1 MTEPQTA
8 LAVAGVIAAVLAVV
22 FWPARGL
29 FWRWKQLHQLGERVM
44 IEDALKHFFTYEYL
58 KRTATVESLSGALAI
73 GQNRAAEL
81 LGQLES
87 LKLLQ
92 SDSSGERRLTSE
104 GKAGALRIIRLHR
117 LWEHYLAEETG
128 HAADS
133 WHREAED
140 REHSISPAEADEL
153 DELMGF
159 PVYDPHGD
167 PIPTATGEIAP
178 KGGQPVASL
187 AEGKV
192 ATIVHIED
200 EPGDVFSRILE
211 AGLYLGMRVEI
222 SRTTAETVELLADG
236 QQRQITP
243 VDAANIFVAALP
255 EEEEME
261 GPFETLAGLGVR
273 ERGQVVRISPA
284 CRGLERRRLMD
295 LGIVPGTV
303 IEVEMRSPTG
313 DPTAYRIRGA
323 AIALRKEQAEHV
335 QIALNMES
343 AT

>member
-8 LAVAGVIAAVLAVV
+8 LTVAGLIAALLAVL
-22 FWPARGL
+22 FWPSRGL

-44 IEDALKHFFTYEYL
+44 IEDALKHLFKCEYH
-58 KRTATVESLSGALAI
+58 KRTATLESLSGSLGI

-81 LGQLES
+81 FGRLES
-87 LKLLQ
+87 LQLLRLEGG
-92 SDSSGERRLTSE
+92 DRRLTAK
-104 GKAGALRIIRLHR
+104 GRTGALRIIRVHR
-117 LWEHYLAEETG
+117 LWEQYLAEETG
-128 HAADS
+128 HAAVS

-140 REHSISPAEADEL
+140 REHSMSAAEADEL

-167 PIPTATGEIAP
+167 PIPTADGEIAP
-178 KGGQPVASL
+178 RGGTPVTSL
-187 AEGKV
+187 AEGQV

-200 EPGDVFSRILE
+200 EPPELFHRIVA
-211 AGLYLGMRVEI
+211 AGLHLGMRVEI
-222 SRTTAETVELLADG
+222 KSVSPERVELLADG
-236 QQRQITP
+236 QPRQLTP
-243 VDAANIFVAALP
+243 VDAANIFVAALG
-255 EEEEME
+255 EEEKME
-261 GPFETLAGLGVR
+261 GPFETLAELEVR

-303 IEVEMRSPTG
+303 IEVDMRSPMG

-335 QIALNMES
+335 HIALNMES
-343 AT
+343 TK

>member
-1 MTEPQTA
+1 MTEPLTA
-8 LAVAGVIAAVLAVV
+8 LTVAGLIAVV
-22 FWPARGL
+22 LSVLFWPTRGL
-29 FWRWKQLHQLGERVM
+29 VWRWRHLHQLGERVM
-44 IEDALKHFFTYEYL
+44 IEDALKHLFKYEYL
-58 KRTATVESLSGALAI
+58 KRTATVESLSGALGI

-81 LGQLES
+81 LGRLES

-92 SDSSGERRLTSE
+92 SDTGELRLTSE
-104 GKAGALRIIRLHR
+104 GKGGALRIIRVHR

-128 HAADS
+128 HTADS

-140 REHSISPAEADEL
+140 REHSISAAEADEL

-187 AEGKV
+187 AEGQV

-200 EPGDVFSRILE
+200 EPGDVFSRIVE
-211 AGLYLGMRVEI
+211 AGLHLGMRVEI
-222 SRTTAETVELLADG
+222 GRVTPETVELLADG
-236 QQRQITP
+236 QLRQLTP

-255 EEEEME
+255 EEDEME

-335 QIALNMES
+335 QIALNMVS
-343 AT
+343 VT